1 MAILGYTRDAL
12 GHKINKVLSSSHPID
27 TPEKLK
33 GRDDLLEEIARLLY
47 MDGRS
52 VFIYGDRG
60 VGKSSLGATAAFQYQ
75 TSDKPV
81 IVVGGSVNETFNSIV
96 ANIANQALGAS
107 RTQSVKKISSA
118 GFEWRGLKW
127 SAGREVS
134 QKSIINELSTVGDAV
149 DLLAEVASVYAE
161 KPTVLLDEF
170 DEIPDVAQRNLFAAL
185 LKALGDRGVNL
196 KFIFTGVGRSLEQLL
211 GAHLSAQRQIV
222 GVEVPRLGWDAR
234 LEIVTEAAR
243 HFDLGMDNNVKYR
256 IGIVS
261 DGFPAYVHLITEEM
275 LWQAFDDSDIC
286 GELGPDH
293 YLLGLRKAIG
303 RVTMLL
309 RRPYED
315 AVLHRSDEMEDVVWS
330 TADGEDTARNVD
342 SMYRSYLAIAEA
354 RERSPMERSRYADLI
369 RRLRT
374 PGYGGILEGVP
385 RRAGWY
391 MYHEKMLRG
400 YVRMQAEAN
409 GVELN
414 GETPSQRQRIAVPSN
429 VRTGYYGS
437 MPPKGTRWP
446 RS

>member
-1 MAILGYTRDAL
+1 MAILGFTRDDL
-12 GHKINKVLSSSHPID
+12 GSKINKVLSSAHPID

-33 GRDDLLEEIARLLY
+33 GRDELLEEIARLLY

-81 IVVGGSVNETFNSIV
+81 IAVGGALNETFNSIV
-96 ANIANQALGAS
+96 ANIANQALGSS
-107 RTQSVKKISSA
+107 RTYSVKKTSNV

-127 SAGREVS
+127 SLGREVS
-134 QKSIINELSTVGDAV
+134 QKSIIDELNTIGDAV

-161 KPTVLLDEF
+161 KPIVLLDEF
-170 DEIPDVAQRNLFAAL
+170 DAIPDVAERNLFAAL

-222 GVEVPRLGWDAR
+222 GVEVPRLGWNAR
-234 LEIVTEAAR
+234 LEIVTEAAK

-256 IGIVS
+256 IGIIS
-261 DGFPAYVHLITEEM
+261 DGFPAYIHLITEEM

-286 GELGPDH
+286 GELGSDH

-309 RRPYED
+309 RKPYED
-315 AVLHRSDEMEDVVWS
+315 AVLHRDDEMEDVVWS
-330 TADGEDTARNVD
+330 TADSEDTARNVD
-342 SMYRSYLAIAEA
+342 AMYKSYLSIAET
-354 RERSPMERSRYADLI
+354 RERSPVDRSRYAELL

-374 PGYGGILEGVP
+374 AGYGAILESVEK
-385 RRAGWY
+385 RAGWY
-391 MYHEKMLRG
+391 VYKEKMLRG

-409 GVELN
+409 GVELH
-414 GETPSQRQRIAVPSN
+414 GEMPSQRQRMTVPSN

-446 RS
+446 RN